1 MRFPNNHQK
10 FIYIKTMKNAIV
22 IGAYPNNKTT
32 EKMLVSCIEAS
43 KAFEWDIILVSHLSL
58 PQYIV
63 DMVDYYIYDKKNILE
78 PHEVTPIYWYF
89 SNTFHLSLNGNGHI
103 VPVCR
108 NIINGVGIVDLLGYD
123 YFFYMESDNILHK
136 NDVKKIIEFEADMMY
151 SAKQLILFDIGDK
164 RYESLIFGGR
174 PSFFMRHQR
183 LPMDVTDI
191 VRWGYPL
198 TLEEIF
204 YTNFNQYADELL
216 IIQKSSY
223 DVLSSSKI
231 NLIANHHKADIV
243 RVENSDHYIL
253 WISNSPDNPEKISVV
268 FKDVENVIDI
278 VPNGYY
284 YQQVQLDTVID
295 FTVFE
300 NMQPYKKKFFTTKE
314 DLIKYDNNGY
324 IKFI

>member
-1 MRFPNNHQK
+1 
-10 FIYIKTMKNAIV
+10 MKKAIV
-22 IGAYPNNKTT
+22 IGTYPSDKTT
-32 EKMLVSCIEAS
+32 EKMLVSCIEAA

-78 PHEVTPIYWYF
+78 PHEVTPIYWY
-89 SNTFHLSLNGNGHI
+89 SSDTFHLSLNGNGHI

-108 NIINGVGIVDLLGYD
+108 NIINGVGLADLLGYKS
-123 YFFYMESDNILHK
+123 FFYMESDNILHK
-136 NDVKKIIEFEADMMY
+136 NDVKKILEFEGAMVYGD
-151 SAKQLILFDIGDK
+151 KELILFDIGDR
-164 RYESLIFGGR
+164 RYESLMFGGR
-174 PSFFMRHQR
+174 PSFFMRNHR

-204 YTNFNQYADELL
+204 YTNFNQYGNESL

-231 NLIANHHKADIV
+231 NLIANHHKAAIV
-243 RVENSDHYIL
+243 KVENSDHYIL

-268 FKDVENVIDI
+268 FNGVKNVIDI

-300 NMQPYKKKFFTTKE
+300 DMKPYKKKFFTTKE
-314 DLIKYDNNGY
+314 DLVKYDNNGY